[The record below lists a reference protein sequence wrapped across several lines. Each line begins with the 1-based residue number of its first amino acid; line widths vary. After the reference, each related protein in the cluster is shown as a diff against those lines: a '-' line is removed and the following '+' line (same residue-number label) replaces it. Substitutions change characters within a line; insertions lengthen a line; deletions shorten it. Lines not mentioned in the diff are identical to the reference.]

1 MSDDDIARQADAL
14 RDYMRRGGSRFRWFE
29 SKDFETAD
37 REAILRAVLNP
48 GADTGGI
55 PQGPTA

>member
-1 MSDDDIARQADAL
+1 MSRDDIGRQADAL

-48 GADTGGI
+48 GTEVA
-55 PQGPTA
+55 QGPAA